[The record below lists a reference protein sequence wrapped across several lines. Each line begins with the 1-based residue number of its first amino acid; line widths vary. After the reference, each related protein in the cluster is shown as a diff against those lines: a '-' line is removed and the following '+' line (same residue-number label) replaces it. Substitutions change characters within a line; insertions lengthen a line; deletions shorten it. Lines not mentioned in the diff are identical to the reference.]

1 MKIVDLSVRRPITI
15 FMITLIAVFL
25 GVFSYMNLT
34 IDLMPDITYPI
45 ITVQT
50 DYEGVSPQDMETSIT
65 QPIEE
70 VVGTVEG
77 MEKLSSMSME
87 GRSVVRVS
95 FKWGQSL
102 EEASNDISAKINR
115 IRDRLPE
122 DASSPIISKFDLNAA
137 AIMWVGVSGRMSRV
151 KLRTIAERELKRR
164 FERING
170 LAQASIVGGLER
182 EIHVDLRYDDLQ
194 KRNISIDDVINA
206 LQMENIDQAAG
217 DVYVRGQKK
226 SLRYVLRTSAKFK
239 SMAEIRDIIIKR
251 VGEIP
256 VVLSELADVTD
267 THKDVKTFVRVNGE
281 NALLFRLVKQPDA
294 NTVEVARKLRR
305 EVEKMQSDPSIHV
318 DIQITRDL
326 STYIKRSITNVQQA
340 GMFGGIIA
348 ILVLIIFLRNL
359 RSTFI
364 IAVSM
369 IVSIISTFIFMKG
382 TGFTLNMMTFGGLA
396 LGIGML
402 VDNSVVVI
410 ENIFR
415 HRAEN
420 TDPIEASRIGTREV
434 SNAIT
439 ISTITTAVVFLPLF
453 YVEGTTGIMF
463 RQLAFMVSFS
473 LVSSLI
479 VALTIIPAFSSRFL
493 KNQKESR
500 KNGIMVFLDNKMAKV
515 LESLEI
521 SYTQVLNTLLNHKI
535 KSILSFIIFVS
546 LISLLV
552 HFIGFD
558 YMPTTDEGEIRIN
571 GDLEV
576 GTSVGVTDKRF
587 RLIEKVI
594 KEDFGD
600 SIDSM
605 FTRIGRGGYRRL
617 QEHSGYMNIILTDL
631 GERKN
636 TSKELAEIIKKRLL
650 EFPEIREFV
659 RFRVRSRSLFLLR
672 MLRGGE
678 DRISLELRGHDL
690 KKGKRLAEKIKAK
703 LIGVKGV
710 EGMEGIKGITD
721 LRISREEGNLE
732 YTVNIDR
739 RQARD
744 LGLSSREIADFLQTA
759 NLGKV
764 ATQYSDG
771 EYQHDILVRL
781 KQDKIK
787 DLDAIKN
794 LTYFVN
800 GRKIKLKNLIHIKK
814 DRGPSTIERLNQERV
829 IYINGGIAGRDSQA
843 ILKDIKKAISSIDMP
858 ESYYIRYGGVF
869 EEQEKAYSELL
880 LGIVLAVCLV
890 YMVMA
895 AQFESFKAPLVIMF
909 TVPMAFG
916 GVILIFYLTK
926 TLFDVQAFI
935 GSIMLTGIVVNN
947 SIVLVDFI
955 QQISKRSESSV
966 REAIVEAGS
975 KRLRPILMTS
985 LTTICALI
993 PLAIGIG
1000 EGSELQIPMALA
1012 VIGGLSFSTLI
1023 SLFLIPCIYL
1033 LFFKK

>member
-1 MKIVDLSVRRPITI
+1 MKLVDLSVRRPITI

-45 ITVQT
+45 ITIQT

-70 VVGTVEG
+70 VVGAVEG
-77 MEKLSSMSME
+77 MEKLTSMSME

-122 DASSPIISKFDLNAA
+122 DANSPIISKFDLNAA

-217 DVYVRGQKK
+217 DIHVKGQKK
-226 SLRYVLRTSAKFK
+226 SLRYILRTSARFR
-239 SMAEIRDIIIKR
+239 SVDEIKDIIIKR
-251 VGEIP
+251 VGSIP
-256 VVLSELADVTD
+256 VILSELADVID
-267 THKDVKTFVRVNGE
+267 THKDVKTFVRVNGK

-348 ILVLIIFLRNL
+348 IFVLIIFLRNL

-369 IVSIISTFIFMKG
+369 FVSIISTFIFMKG

-420 TDPIEASRIGTREV
+420 TDPIEASRVGTREV

-453 YVEGTTGIMF
+453 YVEGTIGIMF

-493 KNQKESR
+493 KDQGQSS
-500 KNGIMVFLDNKMAKV
+500 KNSIMAFLDKKMAKV
-515 LESLEI
+515 LESLET

-535 KSILSFIIFVS
+535 KSVLSFIIFVG

-576 GTSVGVTDKRF
+576 GTPVTVTDKRF

-594 KEDFGD
+594 KEEFGD

-617 QEHSGYMNIILTDL
+617 QEQSGYMNIILKDL
-631 GERKN
+631 GKRQN

-650 EFPEIREFV
+650 EFPKIREFI

-690 KKGKRLAEKIKAK
+690 KKGKMLAEKIKAR
-703 LIGVKGV
+703 LIGVNGV
-710 EGMEGIKGITD
+710 KGITD
-721 LRISREEGNLE
+721 LRTSREEGNLE
-732 YTVNIDR
+732 YTVNVDR

-744 LGLSSREIADFLQTA
+744 LGLSSSEIADFLQTA

-764 ATQYSDG
+764 ATRFSDG

-787 DLDAIKN
+787 DLDAIRN

-800 GRKIKLKNLIHIKK
+800 GNKIKLKNLIHITK
-814 DRGPSTIERLNQERV
+814 DRGPITIERLNQERV

-843 ILKDIKKAISSIDMP
+843 ILKDIKEAVSSIDMP
-858 ESYYIRYGGVF
+858 ENYYIRYGGVF

-880 LGIVLAVCLV
+880 LGIILAVCLV

-955 QQISKRSESSV
+955 QQISKRSGSSV
-966 REAIVEAGS
+966 KEAIIEAGS

-985 LTTICALI
+985 LTTIFALI
-993 PLAIGIG
+993 PLAVGIG